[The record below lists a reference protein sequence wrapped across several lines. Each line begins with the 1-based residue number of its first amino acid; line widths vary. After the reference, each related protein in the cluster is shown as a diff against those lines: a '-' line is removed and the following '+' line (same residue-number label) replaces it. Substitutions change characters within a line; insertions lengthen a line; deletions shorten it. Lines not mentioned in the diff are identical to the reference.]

1 MLEAQL
7 NYPSFSTFLGSTNQ
21 TYSRTVTTVG
31 EAISTYSVEID
42 PPPGIDLSVEPSR
55 LQFSELNQKMTYSV
69 TFSRSTTAKYS
80 ARSPIVVFIE

>member
-31 EAISTYSVEID
+31 EAISTYSVEIN
-42 PPPGIDLSVEPSR
+42 PPLGIDLSVEPSR